1 MADQEIRFGP
11 DDHIVFLLIRRTRSA
26 ECATLT
32 GFERHLESDALCVF
46 DDPSVAGCVAA
57 LLDEDYRCGGAGEDY
72 PGGAA
77 TCAVLDLADSE
88 RVRAYEDL
96 NDRREW
102 KDELRQRAWKHADE
116 CRAVKS
122 RMAEQASGKSEEGHP
137 TEVARSPSG
146 KVILYGPG
154 YPPRVSGHLMKKLSN
169 RRYDLIAALVEAG
182 EDGLTKD
189 CMESVVP
196 SARRMLKKLRHDDK
210 HWRSAIQMAEETG
223 QGYRIL

>member
-1 MADQEIRFGP
+1 MANEEIRFGP

-32 GFERHLESDALCVF
+32 GFERYLESDALCVV

-57 LLDEDYRCGGAGEDY
+57 LLDEDYRYGGAGEDY

-96 NDRREW
+96 NDGREW

-122 RMAEQASGKSEEGHP
+122 RMAEEASGKSKEDQP
-137 TEVARSPSG
+137 SEVARSPSG
-146 KVILYGPG
+146 NVILYGRG
-154 YPPRVSGHLMKKLSN
+154 YPPSVSGHLRKKLSN
-169 RRYDLIAALVEAG
+169 RQYDLIVALLKAG
-182 EDGLTKD
+182 EEGLTKD
-189 CMESVVP
+189 FMESVVP
-196 SARRMLKKLRHDDK
+196 SARRMLTKLRRDDD